1 MKFISIAKST
11 NSSQVDVFE
20 FEAANETEAY
30 DKAMRCALYG
40 GDANGTPEQY
50 HPVREETV
58 HEFVT
63 VYYADKI
70 IKIDTDKAIADNHA
84 YHEKVEAKEKEEA
97 DFALYLKLKEK
108 FGRRK

>member
-50 HPVREETV
+50 HPVREEAV
-58 HEFVT
+58 HENVM
-63 VYYADKI
+63 VYCADEF

-84 YHEKVEAKEKEEA
+84 YHEKVETKEKEAEDRA
-97 DFALYLKLKEK
+97 TYERLKAK
-108 FGRRK
+108 FEGW